1 MAARTLDNCR
11 LVTAYG
17 KPRQYDGKCEG
28 YGTDYD
34 NDEPCEICKR
44 CELHY
49 LNADSSK
56 IKIWRLKNEV

>member
-17 KPRQYDGKCEG
+17 RPRQYDGKCEG
-28 YGTDYD
+28 YGTDYA

-44 CELHY
+44 CRLHY
-49 LNADSSK
+49 INAELDNKSS
-56 IKIWRLKNEV
+56 RRAL

>member
-17 KPRQYDGKCEG
+17 RPRQYDGKCEG
-28 YGTDYD
+28 YGTDYA

-44 CELHY
+44 CKLHY

-56 IKIWRLKNEV
+56 N